1 MTDSTDKNSKEKL
14 DQSSRRESLHSR
26 LNSIDKKSQ
35 RDNSNVDLDAMLD
48 EAESSLHPVHES
60 LDDED
65 AIDRLLMNAGFDNDD
80 ALMPAATNSA
90 RNTAKDD
97 NGPHDELDDF
107 LNFDD
112 FDDDV
117 NQPVQ
122 TQATVAEFNQAV
134 QNLSGSAPEDEDDL
148 DRLLMAGF
156 GTDDTSAQEL
166 EELDDFSDFKNS
178 DAPKRVAQDFAPT
191 AKVEE
196 IDEFFGL
203 NDEFDGSDPIQDD
216 EIETLTPA
224 VKGSTAIDAGAV
236 KPSTEK
242 AEDFNFDS
250 FGDDFDVADL
260 IQDDEAEA
268 ELAPADKPK
277 QPVEPPPIADLSDE
291 VDELSGFGDD
301 FDVSDLIQDDEA
313 EVDLA
318 PPDKP
323 KQPVEPSPIADLSD
337 EVDEF
342 SGFGDDFDVSDL
354 IQDDEAEAEADLAP
368 ADKPKQPVEPSPIA
382 DLSGDVDE
390 FSGFVDDFDALDLIQ
405 DDEAEVVADLAPSN
419 QPQPPVEPPSTVN
432 LSNPVD
438 DFSGFGDDFDVSD
451 LIQDDDAEA
460 AATVAAPDE
469 PKPPVELPAIADLS
483 GETDDFSGF
492 GDDFDMSDLIQDD
505 DAEVAATVAPPD
517 ESKPPVEL
525 SAAADLSDEA
535 DDFSGFGD
543 DFDVSDLIQDD
554 DSDENNIDRLLMET
568 EPDTEDARKKTDE
581 FDDADLDD
589 FFQLDEVSDDFSKE
603 NEDAQPDN
611 TQEASAPDELEDDF
625 LLPDFDITAD
635 TEISDEMDF
644 SDMGNNAGIEDEF
657 ANDFL
662 NEDNVEQTIE
672 PEMAKLKPEDSE
684 AKAKDEDKLK
694 LSPFGFE
701 QEDFKK
707 QLDEAEKKVK
717 KARLLSYIALGFGVV
732 AASAAVGLGIMTY
745 GAKNEISKQAVVA
758 STPEANQAKDTT
770 ANPHDDINSVK
781 NSIVQLNQQ
790 LAGFIKELQ
799 DVSKALDSVQ
809 AKMGGEEKLASA
821 QPVAEPA
828 KAEAAHEH
836 APNKEVSEQ
845 ESAAA
850 KDIAAHEIPP
860 VKEASA
866 HEIASAKETVMRKT
880 ALAKEVSAHDIA
892 SAKSGAGASHE
903 IASVKGGAAHEAA
916 PVKEG
921 TAHETA
927 PTKERALLEAA
938 PAKVEVVHEATPA
951 KVEAAYKAPAAKVKV
966 QAEPVRAKPVA
977 AAKAVVKEEP
987 ALIEGQTPPG
997 KWGVNL
1003 VAVKQEWYAN
1013 SKAAE
1018 FARRGIIA
1026 EIVPIQGNNSTMY
1039 RLRVKGFRTKAEA
1052 NANTARI
1059 KQALNLDSVW
1069 VSDD

>member
-268 ELAPADKPK
+268 E
-277 QPVEPPPIADLSDE
+277 
-291 VDELSGFGDD
+291 
-301 FDVSDLIQDDEA
+301 
-313 EVDLA
+313 
-318 PPDKP
+318 
-323 KQPVEPSPIADLSD
+323 
-337 EVDEF
+337 
-342 SGFGDDFDVSDL
+342 
-354 IQDDEAEAEADLAP
+354 ADLAP

-390 FSGFVDDFDALDLIQ
+390 FSGFGDDFDASDLIQ
-405 DDEAEVVADLAPSN
+405 DDEAEVAADLAPSN

-460 AATVAAPDE
+460 AATVAALDE
-469 PKPPVELPAIADLS
+469 PKPPVELPATADLS
-483 GETDDFSGF
+483 DETDDFSGF

-505 DAEVAATVAPPD
+505 DAETAATVAPPD
-517 ESKPPVEL
+517 EPKPPVEL

-603 NEDAQPDN
+603 NEDAQPDK
-611 TQEASAPDELEDDF
+611 TQEASAPDDLEDDF

-790 LAGFIKELQ
+790 LAGFITELQ

-836 APNKEVSEQ
+836 TPNKEVSEQ

-892 SAKSGAGASHE
+892 SAKTGASHE

-977 AAKAVVKEEP
+977 TAKAVVKEEP

>member
-14 DQSSRRESLHSR
+14 NPSSRRESLHSR

-48 EAESSLHPVHES
+48 QAESSLHPVHES

-65 AIDRLLMNAGFDNDD
+65 AIDRLLMNAGFDNED
-80 ALMPAATNSA
+80 ALMPAATNRT
-90 RNTAKDD
+90 RNAAKDD
-97 NGPHDELDDF
+97 NGAHDELDDF

-112 FDDDV
+112 FDDNI

-122 TQATVAEFNQAV
+122 TQATVAEFNQTI

-156 GTDDTSAQEL
+156 DTDDTSAQEL

-196 IDEFFGL
+196 IDEFFAL
-203 NDEFDGSDPIQDD
+203 NDEFDGSDPIQDA
-216 EIETLTPA
+216 EIDTLTPA
-224 VKGSTAIDAGAV
+224 VKGATDAETV
-236 KPSTEK
+236 KQSEDQHSLNNPGRTNGFDTQDTLEQSAAK
-242 AEDFNFDS
+242 AGDFDFDS

-268 ELAPADKPK
+268 AAELAPADKPK
-277 QPVEPPPIADLSDE
+277 QPVEPRPIADLSDE
-291 VDELSGFGDD
+291 VDDFSGFGDD

-313 EVDLA
+313 EAELA
-318 PPDKP
+318 PADKP
-323 KQPVEPSPIADLSD
+323 EQPVEPPPIADLSD

-354 IQDDEAEAEADLAP
+354 IQDDE
-368 ADKPKQPVEPSPIA
+368 
-382 DLSGDVDE
+382 DE
-390 FSGFVDDFDALDLIQ
+390 VA
-405 DDEAEVVADLAPSN
+405 ADLAPSN
-419 QPQPPVEPPSTVN
+419 QPQPPVEPPLTVN

-460 AATVAAPDE
+460 AANVAPPDE
-469 PKPPVELPAIADLS
+469 PESPVELPA
-483 GETDDFSGF
+483 T
-492 GDDFDMSDLIQDD
+492 
-505 DAEVAATVAPPD
+505 
-517 ESKPPVEL
+517 
-525 SAAADLSDEA
+525 ADLSDET

-554 DSDENNIDRLLMET
+554 ESDENNIDRLLMET

-603 NEDAQPDN
+603 NEDAQLEK
-611 TQEASAPDELEDDF
+611 TQETSAPDDLEDDF

-644 SDMGNNAGIEDEF
+644 SEMGNNAGIEDEF

-701 QEDFKK
+701 QEDLKK

-745 GAKNEISKQAVVA
+745 GAKNEASKQAAAA
-758 STPEANQAKDTT
+758 STLEAKQTKDTT

-781 NSIVQLNQQ
+781 NSIALLNQQ
-790 LAGFIKELQ
+790 LSGFITELQ
-799 DVSKALDSVQ
+799 SVSKALDSVQ
-809 AKMGGEEKLASA
+809 AKMGGEEKSASA
-821 QPVAEPA
+821 HPVAEPA
-828 KAEAAHEH
+828 KAEAGHEH
-836 APNKEVSEQ
+836 APGTEVSEQ

-850 KDIAAHEIPP
+850 KDIAAHEIPA
-860 VKEASA
+860 VKDISA
-866 HEIASAKETVMRKT
+866 HEIASAKETVMRKS
-880 ALAKEVSAHDIA
+880 ALAKEVSAHEIA
-892 SAKSGAGASHE
+892 STKSGAGAAHE
-903 IASVKGGAAHEAA
+903 IAPVKGGAAHEVA

-938 PAKVEVVHEATPA
+938 PAKVEVVHEAAPA
-951 KVEAAYKAPAAKVKV
+951 KVETAYKAPAAKVKV
-966 QAEPVRAKPVA
+966 QAEPVRAKPIA

-987 ALIEGQTPPG
+987 VLIEGQTQASPG

-1013 SKAAE
+1013 SKVAE

-1039 RLRVKGFRTKAEA
+1039 RLRVKGFKTKAEA

>member
-14 DQSSRRESLHSR
+14 NPSSRRESLHSR
-26 LNSIDKKSQ
+26 LNSIDNKSQ
-35 RDNSNVDLDAMLD
+35 RDNSNVDLDALLD
-48 EAESSLHPVHES
+48 QAESSLHPAHES

-65 AIDRLLMNAGFDNDD
+65 TIDRLLMNAGFDNEDE
-80 ALMPAATNSA
+80 LMPAATNRT
-90 RNTAKDD
+90 RNAAQDD
-97 NGPHDELDDF
+97 NGAHDELDDF

-122 TQATVAEFNQAV
+122 TQATVAEFNQTA

-156 GTDDTSAQEL
+156 DTDDASAQEL

-196 IDEFFGL
+196 IDEFFAL
-203 NDEFDGSDPIQDD
+203 NDEFDGSDPIQDA
-216 EIETLTPA
+216 EIDTLTPA
-224 VKGSTAIDAGAV
+224 VKGATDAETVNQSEAQHSLNNPVRTNGFDTQDTLEQSTAKAG
-236 KPSTEK
+236 
-242 AEDFNFDS
+242 DFDFDS
-250 FGDDFDVADL
+250 FGDDFDVADLIQDDEAEAAAELAPADKPKQPVEPLPIADLSDEVDDFSGFGDDFDVSDL

-277 QPVEPPPIADLSDE
+277 QPVEPPPTADLSD
-291 VDELSGFGDD
+291 D
-301 FDVSDLIQDDEA
+301 
-313 EVDLA
+313 
-318 PPDKP
+318 
-323 KQPVEPSPIADLSD
+323 
-337 EVDEF
+337 VDEF

-354 IQDDEAEAEADLAP
+354 IQDDEAEVAADLAP
-368 ADKPKQPVEPSPIA
+368 
-382 DLSGDVDE
+382 
-390 FSGFVDDFDALDLIQ
+390 
-405 DDEAEVVADLAPSN
+405 
-419 QPQPPVEPPSTVN
+419 EPPSTVN

-460 AATVAAPDE
+460 AANVAPPDE
-469 PKPPVELPAIADLS
+469 PKPPVELPAAADLS
-483 GETDDFSGF
+483 GET
-492 GDDFDMSDLIQDD
+492 
-505 DAEVAATVAPPD
+505 
-517 ESKPPVEL
+517 
-525 SAAADLSDEA
+525 

-554 DSDENNIDRLLMET
+554 ESDENNIDRLLMET
-568 EPDTEDARKKTDE
+568 EPDTEDALKKTDE

-603 NEDAQPDN
+603 NEDAQLEK
-611 TQEASAPDELEDDF
+611 TQEASAPDDLEDDF

-644 SDMGNNAGIEDEF
+644 SEMGNNAGIEDEF

-701 QEDFKK
+701 QEDLKK

-745 GAKNEISKQAVVA
+745 GAKNEASKQAAAA
-758 STPEANQAKDTT
+758 STLEAKQTKDTT

-781 NSIVQLNQQ
+781 NSIALLNQQ
-790 LAGFIKELQ
+790 LSGFITELQ
-799 DVSKALDSVQ
+799 SVSKALDSVQ
-809 AKMGGEEKLASA
+809 AKMGGEEKTASA
-821 QPVAEPA
+821 HPVAEPA

-836 APNKEVSEQ
+836 APGTEVSEQ
-845 ESAAA
+845 SAAA
-850 KDIAAHEIPP
+850 KDIAAHEIPA
-860 VKEASA
+860 VKDISA
-866 HEIASAKETVMRKT
+866 HEIASAKETVMRKS
-880 ALAKEVSAHDIA
+880 ALAKEVSAHEIA
-892 SAKSGAGASHE
+892 STKSGAGVAHE
-903 IASVKGGAAHEAA
+903 IASVKGGAAHEVA

-927 PTKERALLEAA
+927 PTKERALLETA
-938 PAKVEVVHEATPA
+938 PAKVEVVHEAAPA
-951 KVEAAYKAPAAKVKV
+951 KVETAYKAPAAKVKV
-966 QAEPVRAKPVA
+966 QAEPVRAKPIA

-987 ALIEGQTPPG
+987 VLIEGQTQASPG

-1013 SKAAE
+1013 SKVAE

-1039 RLRVKGFRTKAEA
+1039 RLRVKGFKTKAEA

>member
-277 QPVEPPPIADLSDE
+277 QPVEP
-291 VDELSGFGDD
+291 
-301 FDVSDLIQDDEA
+301 
-313 EVDLA
+313 
-318 PPDKP
+318 
-323 KQPVEPSPIADLSD
+323 
-337 EVDEF
+337 
-342 SGFGDDFDVSDL
+342 
-354 IQDDEAEAEADLAP
+354 
-368 ADKPKQPVEPSPIA
+368 SPIA

-390 FSGFVDDFDALDLIQ
+390 FSGFGDDFDASDLIQ
-405 DDEAEVVADLAPSN
+405 DDEAEVAADLAPSN

-460 AATVAAPDE
+460 AATVAALDE
-469 PKPPVELPAIADLS
+469 PKPPVELPATADLS
-483 GETDDFSGF
+483 DETDDFSGF

-505 DAEVAATVAPPD
+505 DAETAATVAPPD
-517 ESKPPVEL
+517 EPKPPVEL

-603 NEDAQPDN
+603 NEDAQPDK
-611 TQEASAPDELEDDF
+611 TQEASAPDDLEDDF

-790 LAGFIKELQ
+790 LAGFITELQ

-836 APNKEVSEQ
+836 TPNKEVSEQ

-892 SAKSGAGASHE
+892 SAKTGASHE

-977 AAKAVVKEEP
+977 TAKAVVKEEP